1 MSSQSTRVGLPDN
14 AGSQANVGSTNLTE
28 AAESLATEANLEDA
42 MVSMY

>member
-14 AGSQANVGSTNLTE
+14 AVSQANVGSTNLTE
-28 AAESLATEANLEDA
+28 VAESLASEANLEDA